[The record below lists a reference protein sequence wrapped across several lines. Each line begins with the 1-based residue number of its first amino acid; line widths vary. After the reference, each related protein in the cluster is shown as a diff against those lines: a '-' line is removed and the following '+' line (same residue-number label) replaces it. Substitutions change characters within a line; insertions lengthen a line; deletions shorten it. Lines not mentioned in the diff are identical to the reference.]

1 MGVDIVDMVDIMS
14 GRDQIESNPG
24 EGSVTLRERALG
36 KIKAKILEARPGDFV
51 SEQAL
56 ARSLNIS
63 RTPVREALHQLA
75 SQGLVNRVPHVG
87 SFVAHLTPRIVRE
100 IMEVREALE
109 GRAAGLAA
117 GKMPLSEYEALKDK
131 LGASLQVQ
139 DPHARHEAMEIA
151 GHAVH
156 AAVLKLAGNHRITKG
171 IEDLRDQIYRVQTFA
186 IGLPGRMEQ
195 SHREHEAILE
205 AVHVGESRR
214 AEWAMRDHLE
224 GTKSTLLAQ
233 LMEDPSGGLNDSLR
247 EDRLASH
254 A

>member
-1 MGVDIVDMVDIMS
+1 MVDIVS
-14 GRDQIESNPG
+14 GRVQIDSNPA
-24 EGSVTLRERALG
+24 EGSVTLRERALT

-51 SEQAL
+51 SEKAL

-63 RTPVREALHQLA
+63 RTPIREALHQLA

-117 GKMPLSEYEALKDK
+117 GKLSSSEYDILKEQ
-131 LGASLQVQ
+131 LSLSLQVE
-139 DPHARHEAMEIA
+139 DPRARHDAMETA

-156 AAVLKLAGNHRITKG
+156 AAVLRLAGNIRITKG

-186 IGLPGRMEQ
+186 ISLPGRMEQ

-205 AVHVGESRR
+205 AVHAGDARE
-214 AEWAMRDHLE
+214 AEWTMRDHLE
-224 GTKSTLLAQ
+224 GTKSTLLGQ
-233 LMEDPSGGLNDSLR
+233 LVEEGPSAPDGATARSDGPR
-247 EDRLASH
+247 MK
-254 A
+254 